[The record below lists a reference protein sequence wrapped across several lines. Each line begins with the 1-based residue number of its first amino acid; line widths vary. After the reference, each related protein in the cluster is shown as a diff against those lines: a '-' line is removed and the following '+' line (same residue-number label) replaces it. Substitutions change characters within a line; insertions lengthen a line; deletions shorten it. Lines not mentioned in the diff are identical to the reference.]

1 MSEREE
7 TAPRAPSTEESPVE
21 DESYAIKDALVDEV
35 SEALAAEEPE
45 RVKEIIEPLHYS
57 DMADLV
63 ERLGPDDR
71 DALVEVI
78 KPDFDPEILH
88 ELDEEVRDD
97 VIEKL
102 GVENV
107 AAAVSEMDSD
117 DAVSVVEEM
126 GEHDQNRLLAAIP
139 ADERRIIR
147 DALMY
152 PEDSAGRLMQR
163 EFVQVPP
170 EWTVGETIDFMRRT
184 ADDEH
189 EDLPEV
195 FYDIFVVSPD
205 GRPLGSVPLSRL
217 LRSRRQV
224 PVADIMEAEMQMIPV
239 TMDQEEVAFLFRQR
253 DLVSA
258 PVIDED
264 ERLVGAIT
272 VDDVVDVIQE
282 EHEEDLMHM
291 AGVTAGDLH
300 ASPLM
305 TAWRRFH
312 WLFVTL
318 INNIIA
324 LTVISQ
330 FEASISQMVAL
341 AVLMP
346 IVAAM
351 GGNAGMQAVTVVVRG
366 LATKELSPHNF
377 FRVVVK
383 ELGVGAVNGAV
394 FAVILGV
401 LSALWFDNAM
411 LGAVLGGAM
420 IFNMLWAAL
429 AGTLIPI
436 TLARFHVDPA
446 IAAGPFL
453 TTTTDVLGFFSFLGL
468 ATHFLLGR

>member
-1 MSEREE
+1 MSEQE
-7 TAPRAPSTEESPVE
+7 ANPSTLSAEAPPVDE
-21 DESYAIKDALVDEV
+21 ESYALKDELIDEV

-78 KPDFDPEILH
+78 RPDFDPEILH
-88 ELDEEVRDD
+88 ELDDEVRDD

-102 GVENV
+102 GVHDV

-117 DAVSVVEEM
+117 DAVSVVEEL
-126 GEHDQNRLLAAIP
+126 GEKEQDRLLAAIS
-139 ADERRIIR
+139 ADERDVIR
-147 DALMY
+147 DALTY

-163 EFVQVPP
+163 ELVRVPP

-195 FYDIFVVSPD
+195 FYDIFVVQPG
-205 GRPLGSVPLSRL
+205 GRPLGSISLSRL
-217 LRSRRQV
+217 LRSRRQM
-224 PVADIMEAEMQMIPV
+224 PVTEIMETEMQVIPAA
-239 TMDQEEVAFLFRQR
+239 MDQEEVAFLFRQR

-258 PVIDED
+258 PVVDEND
-264 ERLVGAIT
+264 RLVGAIT

-291 AGVTAGDLH
+291 AGVSAGDLH
-300 ASPLM
+300 ASPMM

-318 INNIIA
+318 INNIVA
-324 LTVISQ
+324 VTVISR
-330 FEASISQMVAL
+330 FESSISQMVAL

-377 FRVVVK
+377 ARVVVK

-394 FAVILGV
+394 FAVILGMV
-401 LSALWFDNAM
+401 SAFWFDNAA
-411 LGAVLGGAM
+411 LGAVLGSAM

-453 TTTTDVLGFFSFLGL
+453 TTTTDVLGFFFFLGL
-468 ATHFLLGR
+468 ATHFLLGS

>member
-1 MSEREE
+1 MSERDQNP
-7 TAPRAPSTEESPVE
+7 TAPTTGETPVE
-21 DESYAIKDALVDEV
+21 EESYALKDAVIDEV

-63 ERLGPDDR
+63 ERLAPDDR
-71 DALVEVI
+71 DALVDVI
-78 KPDFDPEILH
+78 RPDFDPEILH
-88 ELDEEVRDD
+88 ELDEGIRDEI
-97 VIEKL
+97 IERL
-102 GVENV
+102 GVENA

-117 DAVSVVEEM
+117 DAVSVVEEL
-126 GEHDQNRLLAAIP
+126 GEEDQKRLLAAIP
-139 ADERRIIR
+139 ADERRAIR
-147 DALMY
+147 DALTY

-163 EFVQVPP
+163 ELVRVPP
-170 EWTVGETIDFMRRT
+170 QWTVGETIDFMRRT

-195 FYDIFVVSPD
+195 FYDIFVVAAD

-217 LRSRRQV
+217 LRSRRQLSV
-224 PVADIMEAEMQMIPV
+224 SDIMETEMQVIPA

-258 PVIDED
+258 PVVDED

-272 VDDVVDVIQE
+272 IDDVVDVIHE
-282 EHEEDLMHM
+282 ENEEDLLNMG
-291 AGVTAGDLH
+291 GVSAGDLH
-300 ASPLM
+300 ASPM
-305 TAWRRFH
+305 ATAWRRFH

-318 INNIIA
+318 INNILA
-324 LTVISQ
+324 ATVISQ
-330 FEASISQMVAL
+330 FEATISQMVAL

-377 FRVVVK
+377 LRVAIK
-383 ELGVGAVNGAV
+383 EVGVGALNGAI
-394 FAVILGV
+394 FAVLLGT
-401 LSALWFDNAM
+401 LAAFWFGNAP
-411 LGAVLGGAM
+411 LGIVLGSAM

-429 AGTLIPI
+429 AGTAIPI
-436 TLARFHVDPA
+436 TLARFGVDPA

-453 TTTTDVLGFFSFLGL
+453 TTTTDVLGFFVFLGL
-468 ATHFLLGR
+468 ATRFLLG